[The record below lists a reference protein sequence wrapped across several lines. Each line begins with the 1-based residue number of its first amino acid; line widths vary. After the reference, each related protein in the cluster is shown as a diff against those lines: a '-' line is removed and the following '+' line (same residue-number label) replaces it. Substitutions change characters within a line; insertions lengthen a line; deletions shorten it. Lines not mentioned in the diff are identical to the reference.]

1 MVAQDDVQQ
10 LATQCREVEKL
21 LELPVGV
28 VHALLSGEEQSADLD
43 TLMEWLVRAKELS
56 SRNVQ
61 LADSLLGAG
70 QQLNHDAK
78 GTCTHPPCRRFCN
91 CNPLLQPCAV
101 RSSMVNPTC
110 AESSLVATHAQ

>member
-1 MVAQDDVQQ
+1 MESMAASQDDVRQ

-28 VHALLSGEEQSADLD
+28 VQGLLSGEEQSADLG

-56 SRNVQ
+56 SRNVL

-78 GTCTHPPCRRFCN
+78 CACTD
-91 CNPLLQPCAV
+91 PLCVTQGMQEVLQLQPDNAAM
-101 RSSMVNPTC
+101 RSACQHGEPYLC
-110 AESSLVATHAQ
+110 